1 MNVQE
6 NKGSRTTR
14 FLVGSFCMLL
24 ILSVTAFFCLGYY
37 MSNVTR
43 KSIDEMG
50 DMYMTGISEQISS
63 HFSTLIEL
71 KLEQV
76 ETAQK
81 VVDFE
86 TQDVEAFYNELI
98 YRVTVRGFDYLAL
111 CAEDG
116 HMEMLYGEQ
125 IQLADPEPFFASLR
139 NKQQKVAV
147 GKDQSGRE
155 VILFGV
161 NVVYPMR
168 NGQDSMAMVAAVP
181 LEYVSSMLETEKEN
195 GLMYSNIIRVD
206 GTFIVNGMNEDYD
219 NYFESLYSRY
229 QDENKEEIDRYIQE
243 LSDAM
248 QKGEDYSAIL
258 GFGDSRQQVYCTLL
272 PYSEWHLITILPFGA
287 LNETVEGMSRSR
299 TTATVLIC
307 MVIIGALL
315 FIFYTYYQ
323 MTKQQML

>member
-37 MSNVTR
+37 ISNVTR

-125 IQLADPEPFFASLR
+125 IQLADPEPFF
-139 NKQQKVAV
+139 
-147 GKDQSGRE
+147 E
-155 VILFGV
+155 
-161 NVVYPMR
+161 
-168 NGQDSMAMVAAVP
+168 
-181 LEYVSSMLETEKEN
+181 
-195 GLMYSNIIRVD
+195 
-206 GTFIVNGMNEDYD
+206 
-219 NYFESLYSRY
+219 
-229 QDENKEEIDRYIQE
+229 
-243 LSDAM
+243 
-248 QKGEDYSAIL
+248 
-258 GFGDSRQQVYCTLL
+258 
-272 PYSEWHLITILPFGA
+272 
-287 LNETVEGMSRSR
+287 
-299 TTATVLIC
+299 
-307 MVIIGALL
+307 
-315 FIFYTYYQ
+315 
-323 MTKQQML
+323 